1 MTDGVAGRDFF
12 ISFAGINRGWAEW
25 IAVELERAN
34 YTTVV
39 QTFDFR
45 PGTNFVH
52 RMQEAATTAHRT
64 IAVLSPAYLISEFGE
79 AEWGAAFVR
88 DPTGEKRLLL
98 PVRVQ
103 PCKPPGLLAS
113 RVWVD
118 LVGIDEDVARRR
130 LLAAADENRARGKT
144 ATFPGARTDP
154 GRFPGLGPA
163 ISNLASRSAAFC
175 GREDDLLRVYSALR
189 AEPAPPAVAVHGL
202 GGVGKTELVREYAHR
217 YASDYGLIWWIDA
230 EQVTSIWA
238 GLAAL
243 ARRLGIAGGA
253 DQAETTTRLF
263 DELRGRSDWLLIYD
277 NAQSLE
283 DLRAL
288 LSPGAGDVLI
298 TSRWPIWSP
307 RAVALPLDVW
317 TRAESVDFLRHRTGA
332 DADRENLLAQIA
344 DLVGDLPLALEEAA
358 TFLDETG
365 SGLEHYRELL
375 QEQARELFGLTTAPA
390 EDGADANHQRVA
402 TVWSVSLDRVRWQE
416 PAAEEL
422 LSLLAYLEPTVP
434 RDLPV
439 AAPEL
444 LPAQLAAVAA
454 KSLAYDRLIGALR
467 RFSLIAAGPHE
478 LKVHR
483 LVQAQIRARLTA
495 EAEVA
500 WATTA
505 TALLRQAFP
514 EGAPAA
520 ERGPFLPQLITATG
534 HARRLKTA
542 GLDSAWL
549 LVRGGAYLGEQG
561 LYRQAR
567 SLAEQAAESLAED
580 RTNLSD
586 LAARH
591 GELGR
596 LLLDLDDILA
606 ADDQYGLALRAAEQ
620 AFGPDDPHVA
630 ARLDEVGNTARLRN
644 DLMEAATHFERA
656 LRIEVTARRHAAL
669 AGALQSLGRDDEA
682 RDHWGKAVQISAAAD
697 PDGLETGRMR
707 NGLGNVL
714 LEMGDPTAASGEFE
728 RALHIVEG
736 LLGPEHSEAAELHNN
751 LGSALQ
757 ALGDHAAARKHAELA
772 LAVSRAALGPSAPD
786 VGIRLNNLAIV
797 MRAQGDLK
805 GARTALESALRLGV
819 TELGPDHPALALWH
833 YNLGRVLGDM
843 DEPAEAQRNFVLALR
858 ISETALGPEH
868 SQTRAIRAALNAQD
882 GRESEEAA
890 DE

>member
-12 ISFAGINRGWAEW
+12 ISFAGVNRGWAEW

-52 RMQEAATTAHRT
+52 RMQEAAATAHRT
-64 IAVLSPAYLISEFGE
+64 IAVLSPAYLTSEFGE

-98 PVRVQ
+98 PVLVQ
-103 PCKPPGLLAS
+103 ACKPPGLLAS

-118 LVGIDEDVARRR
+118 LVGVDEDVARRR
-130 LLAAADENRARGKT
+130 LLAAADENRARQKT
-144 ATFPGARTDP
+144 AAFPGARTDS

-163 ISNLASRSAAFC
+163 ISNLASRSAAFS
-175 GREDDLLRVYSALR
+175 GRKDDLLRLYSALR

-202 GGVGKTELVREYAHR
+202 GGVGKSELVREYAHR

-243 ARRLGIAGGA
+243 ARRLGIADGA
-253 DQAETTTRLF
+253 DQAETATRLF

-288 LSPGAGDVLI
+288 LSTGAGDVLI
-298 TSRWPIWSP
+298 TSRSPTWSP

-317 TRAESVDFLRHRTGA
+317 TRAESVDFLHHRTGA
-332 DADRENLLAQIA
+332 DADRAGLLAQIA

-365 SGLEHYRELL
+365 SGLEHYRDLL
-375 QEQARELFGLTTAPA
+375 REQARELFGLAPVSA
-390 EDGADANHQRVA
+390 EDEADANHQRVA
-402 TVWSVSLDRVRWQE
+402 TVWAVSLDQVRQQE

-422 LSLLAYLEPTVP
+422 LSLLAYLEPAVP
-434 RDLPV
+434 RNLPV
-439 AAPEL
+439 TAPGI
-444 LPAQLAAVAA
+444 LPDQLATVAA

-478 LKVHR
+478 LKLHR

-495 EAEVA
+495 EAETE
-500 WATTA
+500 WASTA
-505 TALLRQAFP
+505 TALLRHAFP
-514 EGAPAA
+514 DGAPAA
-520 ERGPFLPQLITATG
+520 ERGPFLAQLITATG

-549 LVRGGAYLGEQG
+549 LVRGAAYLCEQG

-567 SLAEQAAESLAED
+567 SLAEQAAESLAEN
-580 RTNLSD
+580 RTNHFE
-586 LAARH
+586 LADRH
-591 GELGR
+591 AELGR
-596 LLLDLDDILA
+596 LLVDLDEMLSA
-606 ADDQYGLALRAAEQ
+606 GYQYRLALRAAEE

-630 ARLDEVGNTARLRN
+630 ARLDDVGNTARLLN
-644 DLMEAATHFERA
+644 DLTESAMHFERA
-656 LRIEVTARRHAAL
+656 LRIEATARRHAAL
-669 AGALQSLGRDDEA
+669 AGAVQSLGRYEDA
-682 RDHWGKAVQISAAAD
+682 RAHWENAVEISAAAD
-697 PDGLETGRMR
+697 PEGLETGRMR

-714 LEMGDPTAASGEFE
+714 LEMGDTTTASREFE
-728 RALHIVEG
+728 RSLHIVEV
-736 LLGPEHSEAAELHNN
+736 LLGPEHPEVAELHNN

-757 ALGDHAAARKHAELA
+757 ALGDYPAAREHAELA
-772 LAVSRAALGPSAPD
+772 LAISREALGPSAPD
-786 VGIRLNNLAIV
+786 VGIRLNNLANV
-797 MRAQGDLK
+797 LRAQGDLK
-805 GARTALESALRLGV
+805 GAQTALENALRIGL
-819 TELGPDHPALALWH
+819 TELGPNHPALALWH
-833 YNLGRVLGDM
+833 YNLGRVRGDM
-843 DEPAEAQRNFVLALR
+843 GEQAEAQRNFAVALR
-858 ISETALGPEH
+858 ISETALGREH
-868 SQTRAIRAALNAQD
+868 PQTRAIRAALNEQN
-882 GRESEEAA
+882 GRESKEAD